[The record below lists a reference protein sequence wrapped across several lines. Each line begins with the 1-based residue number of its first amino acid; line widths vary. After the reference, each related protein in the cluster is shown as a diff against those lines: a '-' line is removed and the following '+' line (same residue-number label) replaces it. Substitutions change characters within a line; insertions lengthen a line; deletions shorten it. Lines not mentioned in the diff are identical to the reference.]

1 MVEKYPN
8 ANPLKN
14 HALMLR
20 VHKDVTVEREETQLV
35 RTLKNKSKINKKLV
49 YIYKYFYIL
58 ILITAKQFT
67 HITRFHVFG
76 WNTKQLIYHS
86 IITESNGI
94 VLLYIIT
101 TNTSHRL

>member
-1 MVEKYPN
+1 VVEKYPN

-49 YIYKYFYIL
+49 YIYRHFYINIYFNQSL
-58 ILITAKQFT
+58 QNSLHILRAS
-67 HITRFHVFG
+67 RFSCG
-76 WNTKQLIYHS
+76 LQN
-86 IITESNGI
+86 N
-94 VLLYIIT
+94 
-101 TNTSHRL
+101 